1 MRTSSKKPSERHE
14 VVQMI
19 NLVSMR
25 ELRKDLE
32 HAKLLSLLSSVLT
45 IGLYFIG
52 TGYKVAAFCT
62 ILACVSTKI
71 IESALIRSR
80 VGRESR

>member
-1 MRTSSKKPSERHE
+1 MHTPLKKPSERNE

-19 NLVSMR
+19 NRVSIR
-25 ELRKDLE
+25 ELRKDLK